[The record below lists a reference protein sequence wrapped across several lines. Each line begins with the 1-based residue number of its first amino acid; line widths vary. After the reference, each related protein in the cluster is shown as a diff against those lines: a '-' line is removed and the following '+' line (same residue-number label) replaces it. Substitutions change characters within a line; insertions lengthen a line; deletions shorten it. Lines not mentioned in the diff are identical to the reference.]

1 MQEEPPKLS
10 LNPSLERN
18 HIKSLKAKY
27 MASRSLMEKTA
38 DLLTQIFGSVPFLI
52 LNVLWFTGW
61 IAVNQG
67 VFPSIKTFDPFPYGL
82 LTMIVSLEAI
92 ILSTFVLISQNRSS
106 KIDNLREE
114 LDLHVDVVTESEI
127 TKVMKLNTILLSKI
141 GIDLTKDKELEK
153 MLKPLD
159 KSSIEKSLAKQ
170 V

>member
-1 MQEEPPKLS
+1 MLEENPKLS
-10 LNPSLERN
+10 QNPSLERN

-27 MASRSLMEKTA
+27 MAGRSLMEKTA

-67 VFPSIKTFDPFPYGL
+67 LFPSIKPFDPFPYGL

-127 TKVMKLNTILLSKI
+127 TKVMKLNTMLLSKI